1 MTMNDLVA
9 GLWHRR
15 RELKKKKNDKDLET
29 VKMYQYKDW
38 IVTTIYKL

>member
-1 MTMNDLVA
+1 MTLQQDYDIEEEN
-9 GLWHRR
+9 W
-15 RELKKKKNDKDLET
+15 KKKKNDEDLET

>member
-15 RELKKKKNDKDLET
+15 REFKKKNDKDLET

>member
-1 MTMNDLVA
+1 MTL
-9 GLWHRR
+9 
-15 RELKKKKNDKDLET
+15 REDYDIEEDNWKKKNDKDLET